1 MLPDAYVRKRAVD
14 IRISDLNETT
24 SNERWENILATNS
37 LMCVL
42 IPPRGGFRKECAF
55 FLDFMEIE
63 LDKMSIAD
71 DNIITSL
78 MGEPSGPRARKHVRA
93 FLLRTPD

>member
-42 IPPRGGFRKECAF
+42 IPPRGGFR
-55 FLDFMEIE
+55 
-63 LDKMSIAD
+63 IAD